1 MSFLTPEKSRA
12 IVAGNAGFDPQGR
25 HGHVLDNNKHRHS
38 YIQATIGRAGS
49 VSKDS
54 NHNFLTH
61 SPKAGG
67 FFVGFWLLA
76 FGCKLLA
83 LTNVE

>member
-1 MSFLTPEKSRA
+1 MSFLTGKRSRA
-12 IVAGNAGFDPQGR
+12 IVAGNAGEYPQIR

-38 YIQATIGRAGS
+38 YIQATIGRAGR
-49 VSKDS
+49 VSEIS

-67 FFVGFWLLA
+67 FLF
-76 FGCKLLA
+76 
-83 LTNVE
+83 